1 MKRIISFL
9 FGTTPNSLYLKSTKA
24 LSAFNETLETLKRIN
39 DQANEETSKKA
50 VEIAKIESDIAMLA
64 SVKVNNQK
72 IISNIEKILN

>member
-1 MKRIISFL
+1 MKKIINFL
-9 FGTTPNSLYLKSTKA
+9 FGITPNSLYLKSTKA

-39 DQANEETSKKA
+39 DQANKESYKK
-50 VEIAKIESDIAMLA
+50 VEEIAKIEADIAMLA